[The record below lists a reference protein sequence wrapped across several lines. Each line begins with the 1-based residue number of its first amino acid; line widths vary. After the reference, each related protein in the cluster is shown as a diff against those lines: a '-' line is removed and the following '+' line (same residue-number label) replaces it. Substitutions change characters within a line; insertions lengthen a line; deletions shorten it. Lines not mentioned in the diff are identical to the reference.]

1 MTPTHILL
9 NTFYDNLRVSFL
21 YLGWLMVV
29 YDFVLIKRCDNAS
42 PFGCKGLR
50 SVDRF
55 LASFVLLANI
65 DFSKGWGFLCCPG
78 EERFDDDEIS

>member
-9 NTFYDNLRVSFL
+9 NTFYDNLRASAC
-21 YLGWLMVV
+21 
-29 YDFVLIKRCDNAS
+29 RCDNAS